1 MVSRLCLKPD
11 DSFANLYLDRLPP
24 ATKRAFLTYTKM
36 PLFKESGWYLAGGTA
51 LALQVGHRQ
60 SVDLDFFTVKP
71 SFPEL
76 KTERTLFATNAWQT
90 TFKEKGTLYGVF
102 DEAKTSF
109 IAYPFF
115 IPKAPVLQCG
125 TMRILPPEDLAV
137 MKIVAISQRG
147 RKRDFLDLYWYC
159 CHSKEAE
166 DAGCKK
172 RTSLCF
178 VRGWGKS
185 ILAQVVERTLHQ
197 YPGQENN
204 LPHIIKSLT
213 YFADAEEDPM
223 PKLFFKANWKEIKE
237 FFQKEVVR
245 IAEKRWG

>member
-1 MVSRLCLKPD
+1 MVSRICLKLD
-11 DSFANLYLDRLPP
+11 DSFANLYLDRLPV

-36 PLFKESGWYLAGGTA
+36 PLFKEFGWYLAGGTA

-60 SVDLDFFTVKP
+60 SVDLDFFTVQP
-71 SFPEL
+71 AFPEL
-76 KTERTLFATNAWQT
+76 KTERTLLATNAWQT
-90 TFKEKGTLYGVF
+90 TFKEKGALYGVF
-102 DEAKTSF
+102 DGAKTSF

-115 IPKAPVLQCG
+115 VPKAPVLRYG
-125 TMRILPPEDLAV
+125 TVRILPPEDLAV

-159 CHSKEAE
+159 RYSNETGNAM
-166 DAGCKK
+166 G
-172 RTSLCF
+172 R
-178 VRGWGKS
+178 WGKS

-197 YPGQENN
+197 YPGQETN

-223 PKLFFKANWKEIKE
+223 PKLFFKANWAAIKT

-245 IAEKRWG
+245 IAEERWG